1 LRTACLILIAVAV
14 LARGSPVAAD
24 ALPDSGELSCMGAAG
39 GACNYTDRASGLQFH
54 WPTDWPVRRLKL
66 VTQTGQEARGRYRD
80 AIRWIAVAYQPDD
93 ENQPEVP
100 LVSIAVLRSSDW
112 LVQSAQA
119 GPTDG
124 VEVATARDHVAVA
137 TVPIANP
144 YPPGS
149 RDAEIFDALTPTY
162 AEVSRI
168 VQLPVI
174 RRRGR

>member
-1 LRTACLILIAVAV
+1 MRTTCLILVAVAG
-14 LARGSPVAAD
+14 LARGSPVDAD
-24 ALPDSGELSCMGAAG
+24 VLPDSGELSCMGAAG
-39 GACNYTDRASGLQFH
+39 GACNYTDRDSGLLFR

-66 VTQTGQEARGRYRD
+66 VTETGPEARGRHRD

-93 ENQPEVP
+93 EGQPEVP

-112 LVQSAQA
+112 LVQSAQG
-119 GPTDG
+119 GPSGG

-137 TVPIANP
+137 TMPIANP

-162 AEVSRI
+162 AEISRI
-168 VQLPVI
+168 VQLPV
-174 RRRGR
+174 RDRRGR